1 MASDL
6 AAIALFLVFTCLQ
19 TANGQSVKVTRS
31 AGQSD
36 EFTFFDQ
43 AGLASCGESRFK
55 SCKDYGA
62 TSVETPC
69 DSTGLCSC
77 QTCRCGSDN
86 PTFLSHIRKCAEERN
101 ITSMLRKAN
110 LTGKSFDKFLTL
122 GSCLQRLPFYTTIV
136 HAFCSWLLSAIWT
149 TSLCPESVNLLQD
162 KPETS
167 KAILAFYFMENIC
180 FSIWR
185 RKCLFCNVHCRNNPH
200 ISTFNSA
207 SWCCLLWCALFIFL
221 FCFAI
226 HSEYLVLPAFYA
238 SIPTV
243 QNTWLPQKPELNY
256 LQKGML
262 SHPPSQPE
270 TSHTQP
276 W

>member
-1 MASDL
+1 MYVLNKHKKMENCRRRTFAMASDL

-43 AGLASCGESRFK
+43 AGLASCGESRLK

-62 TSVETPC
+62 TSVERPC

-77 QTCRCGSDN
+77 QTCRCGSEN

-122 GSCLQRLPFYTTIV
+122 SSCLQRRLPCLYND
-136 HAFCSWLLSAIWT
+136 CS
-149 TSLCPESVNLLQD
+149 
-162 KPETS
+162 
-167 KAILAFYFMENIC
+167 
-180 FSIWR
+180 R
-185 RKCLFCNVHCRNNPH
+185 
-200 ISTFNSA
+200 
-207 SWCCLLWCALFIFL
+207 FL
-221 FCFAI
+221 FLAI
-226 HSEYLVLPAFYA
+226 VSD
-238 SIPTV
+238 
-243 QNTWLPQKPELNY
+243 LNNEFMS
-256 LQKGML
+256 K
-262 SHPPSQPE
+262 E
-270 TSHTQP
+270 C
-276 W
+276 